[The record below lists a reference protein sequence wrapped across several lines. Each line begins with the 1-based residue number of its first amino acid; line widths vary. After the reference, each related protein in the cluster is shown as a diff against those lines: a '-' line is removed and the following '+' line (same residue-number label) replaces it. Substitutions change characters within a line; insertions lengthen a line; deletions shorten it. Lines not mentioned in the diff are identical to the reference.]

1 MIVGATPEESAEM
14 IHRGPAVEIPDIPLV
29 PFVLHRASELAD
41 KPALI
46 DGLGG
51 RQLTYGALAD
61 GVKRVASA
69 PRHRGF
75 RKGDVFAIFS
85 PNLIEYPIAFFGVA
99 SLGGVVTTINSL
111 YTPRELADQLKNSGA
126 RFLLTVPSFM
136 DRAAEAVKDTA
147 IEEIFVFGN
156 APGATPF
163 SELSS
168 HPADEFT
175 VDIDPAE
182 DLVALPYSS
191 GTTGMAKGV
200 MLTHRNLVANV
211 CQSEQSFHLR
221 EGERVLGVMPFYH
234 IYGMTVI
241 MNLALHSGATI
252 VTMPRFELEAFLRV
266 LQDHRVAR
274 AYIAPPIVVA
284 LAKHPMVDQ
293 FDLSSVSIVFS
304 GAAPLDEALA
314 AACGRR
320 LNCKVNQGYGM
331 TEASPVTHAVRDDV
345 EWKKVGSIGP
355 VLAGTECQVVDI
367 TTGSALGPGSDGE
380 IWIRG
385 PQVMKGYLTNR
396 AATEQILDRD
406 GWLHTGDI
414 GHADKEGDF
423 YIVDRLKELIKY
435 KGYQVPPAELE
446 AILLTHPAVADAA
459 VIPSPNEEAGEVPKA
474 FVVLKGEVT
483 PEVLM
488 QYVAERVAPHKKIRL
503 IETID
508 EIPKSA
514 SGKILRRKLVERE
527 RTRAAAASPQPS

>member
-1 MIVGATPEESAEM
+1 MIVRPPERRTDV
-14 IHRGPAVEIPDIPLV
+14 IHKGPAVEIPDIPLV
-29 PFVLHRASELAD
+29 PFVLHRAEELGEE
-41 KPALI
+41 PALI
-46 DGLGG
+46 DGLTG
-51 RQLTYGALAD
+51 RTLSYGALAD

-69 PRHRGF
+69 LRRRGF
-75 RKGDVFAIFS
+75 KKGDVFAIFS
-85 PNLIEYPIAFFGVA
+85 PNLIEYPIAFFAVA

-111 YTPRELADQLKNSGA
+111 YTPRELTEQLRNSGA
-126 RFLLTVPSFM
+126 RFLLTVAAFM
-136 DRAAEAVKDTA
+136 DRVREAAKDA
-147 IEEIFVFGN
+147 ALEEVFVFGT
-156 APGATPF
+156 ADGATPF
-163 SELSS
+163 SELLT
-168 HPADEFT
+168 HPADDFT
-175 VDIDPAE
+175 VEINPAE

-211 CQSEQSFHLR
+211 CQSEQSFHLS

-266 LQDHRVAR
+266 LQDHRVSR

-293 FDLSSVSIVFS
+293 FDLSSVTTVFS

-331 TEASPVTHAVRDDV
+331 TEASPVTHAVRDNVD
-345 EWKKVGSIGP
+345 WKKVGSIGP

-367 TTGSALGPGSDGE
+367 TTGEALGPGADGE

-385 PQVMKGYLTNR
+385 PQVMKGYLNNR
-396 AATEQILDRD
+396 TATDQILDRD

-414 GHADKEGDF
+414 GHADQEGDF

-474 FVVLKGEVT
+474 FVVLKGQVT
-483 PEVLM
+483 PEALM

-503 IETID
+503 VETID

-527 RTRAAAASPQPS
+527 RARATADSAQPS